1 MTAQAKLAAFLFAF
15 IAMLQFIRAVG
26 GWQIMVNGTLAVPV
40 RASWIA
46 CVIAAAL
53 AWTGFDA
60 SRR

>member
-1 MTAQAKLAAFLFAF
+1 VRL

-46 CVIAAAL
+46 CIIAAARL
-53 AWTGFDA
+53 DRFPHHVDNAKPCC
-60 SRR
+60 